1 MSASSSKMLQIARK
15 TGRKTHP
22 KKNPKRKNI
31 IPKTIL
37 DPFKVIP
44 FRITIPV
51 AHVTDVEF
59 ARCAYCCSTSVGR
72 LLQWPCH
79 PQEELKQ
86 LKEQKELQ
94 QDYAG
99 LGGEGL
105 VMLSAKLFAPG
116 GLAQECAS
124 PIQDW
129 TRLAVVTVWYFSHVC
144 GFVVKPSCLKCC
156 MKATITLDSSAV
168 RQSEM

>member
-1 MSASSSKMLQIARK
+1 MQELQKERVRQQELIQKQQVPRDLTDYLWNFGLIWSKPHG
-15 TGRKTHP
+15 TGIFDR
-22 KKNPKRKNI
+22 
-31 IPKTIL
+31 IL
-37 DPFKVIP
+37 YSKVIP
-44 FRITIPV
+44 FQITIPV

-59 ARCAYCCSTSVGR
+59 ARCAYFCSTSVGR

-105 VMLSAKLFAPG
+105 VMLSAKLFAPW

-124 PIQDW
+124 PIQD
-129 TRLAVVTVWYFSHVC
+129 
-144 GFVVKPSCLKCC
+144 
-156 MKATITLDSSAV
+156 
-168 RQSEM
+168 